1 MLFAKGFILGTNAVA
16 DRIDVEAA
24 AKERMIMTKVARAT
38 DEVVPARL
46 LRAF

>member
-1 MLFAKGFILGTNAVA
+1 MQGHILGTNAA
-16 DRIDVEAA
+16 TDRIEDDAA
-24 AKERMIMTKVARAT
+24 AKERTVMTKVARAN

>member
-1 MLFAKGFILGTNAVA
+1 MLFVQGLILGTNAAA
-16 DRIDVEAA
+16 DRIEVDAG
-24 AKERMIMTKVARAT
+24 AKERTVMTKVARAN

>member
-1 MLFAKGFILGTNAVA
+1 MLFVQGLILGTNAATDPIEV
-16 DRIDVEAA
+16 DAA
-24 AKERMIMTKVARAT
+24 AKERTVMTKVARAT